1 MQGLI
6 AFLVIILIIG
16 IIINYIEYILP
27 VVLILLL
34 VFGIIAV
41 FSAISASKKK
51 KKAAN
56 DSRLLGEIN
65 EIASLYKPGNLMLVE
80 QGTEYGSD
88 SHVKADVCELVVGH
102 KSAILQI
109 VASCKETDDKISKIL
124 ACEQCNSLEEKL
136 EYLNKNKYEL
146 TRLKIESDKTHKKA
160 ENSKIKI
167 LCEDNQ
173 KLAKIRSA
181 FYSLKKSEKCTSS
194 TADAN
199 KILSTAKIA
208 DLGLFKYMESPVAI
222 NLSDFVFCLF
232 ANTILVFDANG
243 SFCTALDTS
252 AFEISVQRE
261 KSKYRSDSNVGADS
275 APIVFEEKRTR
286 WQHACKDG
294 TPDLRYKSNS
304 VIEYSVA
311 VSGYEY
317 GTINVKIGMHSVA
330 FTVSSSAALDAFEK
344 IADIYSDA
352 NASDLTASDI
362 LSIVEIPTDSDDKLA
377 SLPLII
383 ETKNIKS

>member
-56 DSRLLGEIN
+56 DSKLLGEIN

-208 DLGLFKYMESPVAI
+208 DLGLF
-222 NLSDFVFCLF
+222 L
-232 ANTILVFDANG
+232 
-243 SFCTALDTS
+243 
-252 AFEISVQRE
+252 
-261 KSKYRSDSNVGADS
+261 
-275 APIVFEEKRTR
+275 
-286 WQHACKDG
+286 
-294 TPDLRYKSNS
+294 
-304 VIEYSVA
+304 
-311 VSGYEY
+311 
-317 GTINVKIGMHSVA
+317 
-330 FTVSSSAALDAFEK
+330 
-344 IADIYSDA
+344 
-352 NASDLTASDI
+352 
-362 LSIVEIPTDSDDKLA
+362 
-377 SLPLII
+377 
-383 ETKNIKS
+383 